1 MIKVEQIKLQNISKE
16 YDGQK
21 VLNNISLE
29 TNPQSITAIIG
40 PNGCGK
46 STLLN
51 ILSGIDKEYSGKHN
65 LNGNASYIFQNY
77 RDSLM
82 PWRTNYKN
90 VVFPLEIK
98 SKSKEEID
106 YKIQELQNIFKIN
119 FDLNKYPYQL
129 SGGQQQQLAF
139 IRALVND
146 PKTLYIDEPFSALDY
161 ETNLRLR
168 RGLQKYHEKYKPT
181 TFMITHNVEEAV
193 HLADK
198 IVVLSK
204 KPTEIMAVIK
214 NKIKGHR
221 NSEYLK
227 TEKFHKIKNKVLEA
241 FEKAVGL

>member
-1 MIKVEQIKLQNISKE
+1 MEQIKLTNISKE
-16 YDGQK
+16 YVDQK

-29 TNPQSITAIIG
+29 ISPKSITAIVG

-65 LNGNASYIFQNY
+65 LNSDASYIFQNY

-90 VVFPLEIK
+90 VVLPLEIK
-98 SKSKEEID
+98 GKSKEKID
-106 YKIQELQNIFKIN
+106 NKILELQDIFQIN

-139 IRALVND
+139 IRALMNN
-146 PKTLYIDEPFSALDY
+146 PKTLYVDEPFSALDY

-168 RGLQKYHEKYKPT
+168 EGLQKYYQKYKPT
-181 TFMITHNVEEAV
+181 TFMITHNVEEAA

-198 IVVLSK
+198 TVVLSK
-204 KPTEIMAVIK
+204 KPTEIINIIN
-214 NKIKGHR
+214 NKRTEHR
-221 NSEYLK
+221 SSKYLK
-227 TEKFHKIKNKVLEA
+227 TKEFHRIKNRILDA
-241 FEKAVGL
+241 FEKAVGQ

>member
-1 MIKVEQIKLQNISKE
+1 MQMEQIKLANISKD
-16 YDGQK
+16 YGNQK
-21 VLNNISLE
+21 VLNNISFE
-29 TNPQSITAIIG
+29 TKPQRITAIVG

-65 LNGNASYIFQNY
+65 LNGDSSYIFQNY

-90 VVFPLEIK
+90 VVLPLEIRD
-98 SKSKEEID
+98 KSKEEID
-106 YKIQELQNIFKIN
+106 NKIQELQNIFHIN

-139 IRALVND
+139 IRALVNN

-168 RGLQKYHEKYKPT
+168 EGLQKYHEKYKPT
-181 TFMITHNVEEAV
+181 TFMITHYVEEAA

-204 KPTEIMAVIK
+204 KPTEIITVIN
-214 NKIKGHR
+214 NKRTGHR
-221 NSEYLK
+221 SSKYLK
-227 TEKFHKIKNKVLEA
+227 TKEFHRIKNRVLDA
-241 FEKAVGL
+241 FEKAVGQ